1 MGLVAVGGGAG
12 TISRKALVRCFDMF
26 ALHRSGAS
34 RVSMARPDMP
44 LKHDRAPFE
53 EGALLAASDDAGVR
67 LATDRPPGEGEGAC
81 RRGVPDS
88 RSTGAAPPERTVPG
102 RTVPAGIVDG
112 APVGPF
118 SSRSQGRRV
127 SPALP
132 GVQPQTAGAPNGGS
146 NPQQIS
152 SGASP
157 GHSDF
162 QGRSSLRPSRRQ
174 VRRLRPE
181 ARKTITE
188 RVRGAA
194 GGAIRLQ
201 ESSPILCNRTSVR
214 LQLVTANLTQ
224 LLARGG
230 ITCGAALPEG
240 TDDAIRRGESG

>member
-1 MGLVAVGGGAG
+1 MVEFWQDLVVDDMSCHVREPDREPHVMGLVAVGGGAG

-132 GVQPQTAGAPNGGS
+132 GVQPDIA
-146 NPQQIS
+146 
-152 SGASP
+152 
-157 GHSDF
+157 DC
-162 QGRSSLRPSRRQ
+162 GRSEWWEQPAANL
-174 VRRLRPE
+174 
-181 ARKTITE
+181 
-188 RVRGAA
+188 VRGVP
-194 GGAIRLQ
+194 R
-201 ESSPILCNRTSVR
+201 PF
-214 LQLVTANLTQ
+214 
-224 LLARGG
+224 
-230 ITCGAALPEG
+230 
-240 TDDAIRRGESG
+240 

>member
-1 MGLVAVGGGAG
+1 MVEFWQDLVVDDMSCHVREPDREPHVMGLVAVGGGAG

-112 APVGPF
+112 GTR
-118 SSRSQGRRV
+118 RSLLEQVAGTT
-127 SPALP
+127 
-132 GVQPQTAGAPNGGS
+132 GVA
-146 NPQQIS
+146 
-152 SGASP
+152 
-157 GHSDF
+157 
-162 QGRSSLRPSRRQ
+162 RSTWRSARD
-174 VRRLRPE
+174 RRLRALRMVGATRSKSRPGRPPAILTSKADRRC
-181 ARKTITE
+181 ARREGKS
-188 RVRGAA
+188 A
-194 GGAIRLQ
+194 G
-201 ESSPILCNRTSVR
+201 
-214 LQLVTANLTQ
+214 
-224 LLARGG
+224 
-230 ITCGAALPEG
+230 
-240 TDDAIRRGESG
+240 